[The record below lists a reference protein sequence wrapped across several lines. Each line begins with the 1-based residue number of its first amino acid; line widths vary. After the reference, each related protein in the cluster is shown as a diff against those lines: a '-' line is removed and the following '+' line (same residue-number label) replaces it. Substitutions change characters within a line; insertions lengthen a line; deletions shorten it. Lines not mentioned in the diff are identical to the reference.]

1 MTGKP
6 NRRTVLTA
14 LTLLVTF
21 VSTACVLLKTD
32 ERVDIVIAA
41 TDLAAGKQITDR
53 DITITS
59 IPVSAINKDIPR
71 KSSQVVGHTT
81 RVPISK
87 GEQILLS
94 KVN

>member
-1 MTGKP
+1 MLAVL
-6 NRRTVLTA
+6 TVLLA
-14 LTLLVTF
+14 F
-21 VSTACVLLKTD
+21 VATSCFLLKTD
-32 ERVDIVIAA
+32 EQVDIIVAA
-41 TDLAAGKQITDR
+41 TNLAAGRQITDQ

-59 IPVSAINKDIPR
+59 IPVSAITRDMPR
-71 KSSQVVGHTT
+71 KSSEVIGHTT